1 LGAVSVT
8 FRVRAFRFVP
18 PRGQDA
24 TPQPQTMAEFRFNGV
39 SATGQP
45 VQGTIFAPNK
55 RVANKK
61 VTDLATRHSFTLRGL
76 EERVFFRYKVKHP
89 NGNVVTG
96 EQKAYTAEEI
106 EKALSRM
113 GLEVLSVQKKL
124 LSLSSKPPTGDVI
137 MFVRLAANLL
147 NEKMPFNEV
156 LNLLVADIS
165 SPALKQ
171 TIRDINGDLKSGVE
185 AKQAFMKHQDKL
197 GKFTAYMLGVASQS
211 GNMSEI
217 YEATA
222 KFLERRDEFKKSV
235 RSSMIMPSVTIL
247 ATIGVFIWYVWYI
260 VPATAGLFSTFEGI
274 QLPPLTSAS
283 LVMANW
289 LDKNMMYLI
298 LTMALSIGG
307 VVMFLRSPRG
317 QFLAHKHMIRL
328 PIIGSLLHKLNIEVF
343 SRVFAILYSG
353 SGQNNEVI
361 KVAAE
366 ACGNTYMEHQIKT
379 ITIPM
384 MMAQG
389 TDLVKAMEA
398 SGVFTSM
405 ALARF
410 RTGSETGAVRK
421 SAQQM
426 ADYYEKET
434 TMKLEVTVQS
444 IQTVV
449 SLFIGIIVALL
460 TVLSAETALIRPD
473 SADMM
478 NRRR

>member
-1 LGAVSVT
+1 MG
-8 FRVRAFRFVP
+8 
-18 PRGQDA
+18 
-24 TPQPQTMAEFRFNGV
+24 EFRFNGI
-39 SATGQP
+39 SPSGQP
-45 VQGTIFAPNK
+45 VQGTIYAPNK
-55 RVANKK
+55 RTANKK
-61 VTDLATRHSFTLRGL
+61 VVEIAEKHRFTLRDI
-76 EERVFFRYKVKHP
+76 EERTFFRYKVRHP
-89 NGNVVTG
+89 NGKVITG
-96 EQKAYTAEEI
+96 EQKAYAAEEI

-113 GLEVLSVQKKL
+113 GMEVLSVQKKL
-124 LSLSSKPPTGDVI
+124 LHLNTKPPSGDVI

-165 SPALKQ
+165 SPALRQ
-171 TIRDINGDLKSGVE
+171 TIRDINADLKGGVE

-211 GNMSEI
+211 GNMAEI

-222 KFLERRDEFKKSV
+222 KFLERRDEFKKSI
-235 RSSMIMPSVTIL
+235 RSSMIMPAVTIL

-260 VPATAGLFSTFEGI
+260 VPATAGLFSSFEGI
-274 QLPPLTSAS
+274 ELPPLTSMS
-283 LVMANW
+283 IVMSEW
-289 LDKNMMYLI
+289 LDRNMTLLLI
-298 LTMALSIGG
+298 TIAASVGG
-307 VVMFLRSPRG
+307 LVMFLKSPKG
-317 QFLAHKHMIRL
+317 AFLAHKHMIRL
-328 PIIGSLLHKLNIEVF
+328 PVIGSLLHKLNIEVF

-353 SGQNNEVI
+353 SGQNIEVI

-384 MMAQG
+384 MVAQG
-389 TDLVKAMEA
+389 ADLVKSMEA
-398 SGVFTSM
+398 SEVFTPM
-405 ALARF
+405 AIARF

-434 TMKLEVTVQS
+434 TLKLEVAVQS

-449 SLFIGIIVALL
+449 SLFIGVMVAFL
-460 TVLSAETALIRPD
+460 TVLSAETALIRPEA
-473 SADMM
+473 ADMM
-478 NRRR
+478 NAR

>member
-1 LGAVSVT
+1 MG
-8 FRVRAFRFVP
+8 
-18 PRGQDA
+18 
-24 TPQPQTMAEFRFNGV
+24 EFRFNGV

-45 VQGTIFAPNK
+45 VQGTIYAPNK
-55 RVANKK
+55 RTASRK
-61 VTDLATRHSFTLRGL
+61 VGDLANRHRFTLRDI
-76 EERVFFRYKVKHP
+76 EERSFYRYKVRHS
-89 NGNVVTG
+89 NGKVVIG
-96 EQKAYTAEEI
+96 EQKAFAPEEI

-124 LSLSSKPPTGDVI
+124 LSFNTKPPNQDVI

-147 NEKMPFNEV
+147 SEKMPFNEV

-165 SPALKQ
+165 STALKQ
-171 TIRDINGDLKSGVE
+171 TIRDINADLKSGME
-185 AKQAFMKHQDKL
+185 AKAAFMKHQDKL
-197 GKFTAYMLGVASQS
+197 GKFTAYMLGVASTS

-235 RSSMIMPSVTIL
+235 RSSMIMPSVTIM

-274 QLPPLTSAS
+274 ELPPLTSAS
-283 LVMANW
+283 LVMADW
-289 LDKNMMYLI
+289 LDRNMVYLLVAI
-298 LTMALSIGG
+298 AMAIGAI
-307 VVMFLRSPRG
+307 VLFLRSPKG
-317 QFLAHKHMIRL
+317 QFMAHKNMIRV

-343 SRVFAILYSG
+343 SRTFAILYSG
-353 SGQNNEVI
+353 SGQNIEVI

-366 ACGNTYMEHQIKT
+366 ACGNTFMEHQIKT

-384 MMAQG
+384 MVAQG
-389 TDLVKAMEA
+389 ADLVKAMEA
-398 SGVFTSM
+398 SEVFTPM
-405 ALARF
+405 AIARF

-434 TMKLEVTVQS
+434 TMKLEVAVQS
-444 IQTVV
+444 IQTAV

-460 TVLSAETALIRPD
+460 TVLSAETALIRPEA
-473 SADMM
+473 ADMM
-478 NRRR
+478 NQRR